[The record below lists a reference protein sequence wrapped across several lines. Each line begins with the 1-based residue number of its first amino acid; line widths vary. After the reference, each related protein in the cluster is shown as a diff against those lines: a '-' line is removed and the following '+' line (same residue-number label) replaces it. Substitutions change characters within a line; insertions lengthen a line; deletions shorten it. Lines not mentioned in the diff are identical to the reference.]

1 MGKRF
6 PPFRSCVPSLQ
17 PPAWGVFGLTS
28 ERKASFRSNTG
39 AGEASR
45 TQAGRRTPLPTWSW
59 AALLLDSPAPGVFSS
74 VLILLS
80 PPALLLHTAEKE
92 SAERVASLGPSQGVT
107 GDGAGTG
114 TRLGKT
120 ADPRG
125 DDRAGL
131 GSCFGPWLVGLNL
144 ACSLSPSPVSAGR
157 RSHPFLQVRLPTCW
171 WNSSPPP
178 PAAPHSRS
186 PIRCPSQ
193 REACQPSWAKPTVVV
208 SRFSR
213 SGKFPKQQQEGP
225 GGLHT
230 WTDPPQEPPSCP
242 PSGCCPCFL
251 WSR

>member
-1 MGKRF
+1 MVSPQKEKPRSEATQELEKPAEHRQAVEHPY
-6 PPFRSCVPSLQ
+6 PPGPGQPS
-17 PPAWGVFGLTS
+17 
-28 ERKASFRSNTG
+28 
-39 AGEASR
+39 
-45 TQAGRRTPLPTWSW
+45 SW
-59 AALLLDSPAPGVFSS
+59 ILLLPGRF
-74 VLILLS
+74 LLS
-80 PPALLLHTAEKE
+80 SFFFLLRALLLHTAEKE

-178 PAAPHSRS
+178 PAAPHSPS